1 MLWNI
6 LVMIL
11 CWVIVG
17 DKYTKDLKDS
27 TFLTIVNLNLGD
39 DELIKVS
46 KEFEVIRMF
55 LRAESMKYI

>member
-1 MLWNI
+1 
-6 LVMIL
+6 
-11 CWVIVG
+11 VIVG